1 MTQFWVVGRDPRAGR
16 DAPKS
21 GGAGRDA
28 PKSGGA
34 GRDAPKSGGAG
45 REAIGP
51 FNDYDAAREAW
62 AERCGAAPA
71 SAGKQ
76 YRIERIDPDEPPLCT
91 D

>member
-1 MTQFWVVGRDPRAGR
+1 MTQFWVVGRDSRAGAATPTGGGG
-16 DAPKS
+16 DALKS
-21 GGAGRDA
+21 GGD
-28 PKSGGA
+28 
-34 GRDAPKSGGAG
+34 

-62 AERCGAAPA
+62 AERRGTATAT
-71 SAGKQ
+71 AGKQ

>member
-1 MTQFWVVGRDPRAGR
+1 MTQFWVVGRDPRAG
-16 DAPKS
+16 AATPT
-21 GGAGRDA
+21 G
-28 PKSGGA
+28 GGA

-62 AERCGAAPA
+62 AERCGAAA
-71 SAGKQ
+71 VSSGKQ
-76 YRIERIDPDEPPLCT
+76 YRIERVDPDEPPLCT